1 MSGKSTLV
9 SLPMEA
15 WQWGESRAWP
25 TAHLAPVLDSNSD
38 PVLLQ
43 PELPS
48 DDLLGCGLRPL
59 QGVFLQAVSHVSLPA
74 CLSAFLSLLQDHLHF
89 AEAHFQQQLQL
100 PHCWRGSVAG
110 PPSGRW
116 SSGSAPFP
124 TEPPT
129 ANPTWACG
137 YPRVFPLPPQPL
149 GKLPHLFLCGQR
161 SSGSAG
167 IWTHCWGPCQ
177 AGEGACTPRRA
188 WEAGPHLAS
197 SDLGPIGHH
206 PAQEF
211 VRQGC
216 WRKPPSIRT
225 WAHPRPNPR
234 QDHHLVG
241 PAWVLNQIG
250 VSACPLH

>member
-15 WQWGESRAWP
+15 RQWGESRAWP

-89 AEAHFQQQLQL
+89 AEAHFQQRLQL

-124 TEPPT
+124 TEPPRQTPRGPAGTPGSFLFHLSLLASCPISFSVARGLLAVPASGRT
-129 ANPTWACG
+129 AGDHVRPGRAPAPPGGLGKQAPTSPAPTW
-137 YPRVFPLPPQPL
+137 
-149 GKLPHLFLCGQR
+149 
-161 SSGSAG
+161 
-167 IWTHCWGPCQ
+167 GP
-177 AGEGACTPRRA
+177 
-188 WEAGPHLAS
+188 
-197 SDLGPIGHH
+197 
-206 PAQEF
+206 
-211 VRQGC
+211 
-216 WRKPPSIRT
+216 
-225 WAHPRPNPR
+225 
-234 QDHHLVG
+234 
-241 PAWVLNQIG
+241 
-250 VSACPLH
+250 